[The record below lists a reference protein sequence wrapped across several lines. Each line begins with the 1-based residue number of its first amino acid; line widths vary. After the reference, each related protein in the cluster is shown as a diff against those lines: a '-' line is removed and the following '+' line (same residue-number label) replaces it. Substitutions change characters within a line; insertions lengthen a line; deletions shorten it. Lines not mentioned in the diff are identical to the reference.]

1 MVARLGLVVI
11 TQTLLLLRWN
21 SRRAFWVFQM
31 QHALEDLPELEDITP
46 PGFTQQDPLL
56 KPMPW
61 KRLLAED
68 SLALPLLDKQPGF
81 TSAYSIGQVSVVAA
95 DLRTERSRTQI
106 MGSDTWKQIK
116 EWTDNCRFFTTLNI
130 VTLQKRYE
138 NGLIVERF
146 YKIHCIQS
154 FL

>member
-1 MVARLGLVVI
+1 MQNCELF
-11 TQTLLLLRWN
+11 QTLFRHA
-21 SRRAFWVFQM
+21 RRAFWVFQM

-116 EWTDNCRFFTTLNI
+116 EWTDNLQTGGAGRNRRLDVNTCCSCPLCRW
-130 VTLQKRYE
+130 
-138 NGLIVERF
+138 
-146 YKIHCIQS
+146 CIRSCHWQS
-154 FL
+154 YF